1 MGRSSTFTIFHTAQK
16 GKKRLARK
24 RLPTSQLRRYARK
37 QALSM
42 AADECGESVGQPTR
56 IFPRAWLGT
65 FCRADSLLGKIFLNC
80 STIHFSLSISNTKT
94 LRLRPIES
102 YLSRRRS
109 GGARASIPAE
119 KKIGQRILCS
129 VCGFTGA
136 KSGSRTYRQHC
147 GQHQHDWIAG
157 GEYDFQLWGDAP
169 QIGRKVAAILSRK
182 NHIRQ

>member
-1 MGRSSTFTIFHTAQK
+1 
-16 GKKRLARK
+16 
-24 RLPTSQLRRYARK
+24 
-37 QALSM
+37 M

-102 YLSRRRS
+102 YLSCRRS

-119 KKIGQRILCS
+119 KKLDS
-129 VCGFTGA
+129 GFYAACAGLRAQSQALELIASTVANISTTG
-136 KSGSRTYRQHC
+136 
-147 GQHQHDWIAG
+147 
-157 GEYDFQLWGDAP
+157 
-169 QIGRKVAAILSRK
+169 
-182 NHIRQ
+182 

>member
-1 MGRSSTFTIFHTAQK
+1 
-16 GKKRLARK
+16 
-24 RLPTSQLRRYARK
+24 
-37 QALSM
+37 M

-182 NHIRQ
+182 NDIRQ